1 MLRGRKYDEILEEA
15 KALEDYKESY
25 NEDEIR
31 ESLGK
36 VIDEL
41 EESRAEFIRVD
52 VEYKNLIEKYESNDK
67 IFQLISELS
76 VEKNKLDD
84 SLSKLAELPESFES
98 TDDFFKKK
106 ELLDKENQRLNEEY
120 FEINKTY
127 NESLRDLPQI
137 SVEEMSLDY
146 KEAELKFEKLLRN
159 YEHLASISKVFYE
172 TKEELLDNPTAGI
185 EDSISNYLDR
195 ITQGSIK
202 IESLDDEIAL
212 SGKTSN
218 DLREVHLSKG
228 SKDAVSLAF
237 RLALV
242 ENMFTEGSFIAFDD
256 VLNDL
261 DEERKL
267 EAVEIIKEF
276 SKNNQVIFASCEPNI
291 KKLLAGNL
299 NEIG

>member
-1 MLRGRKYDEILEEA
+1 MLFR
-15 KALEDYKESY
+15 
-25 NEDEIR
+25 
-31 ESLGK
+31 
-36 VIDEL
+36 
-41 EESRAEFIRVD
+41 
-52 VEYKNLIEKYESNDK
+52 
-67 IFQLISELS
+67 
-76 VEKNKLDD
+76 
-84 SLSKLAELPESFES
+84 S